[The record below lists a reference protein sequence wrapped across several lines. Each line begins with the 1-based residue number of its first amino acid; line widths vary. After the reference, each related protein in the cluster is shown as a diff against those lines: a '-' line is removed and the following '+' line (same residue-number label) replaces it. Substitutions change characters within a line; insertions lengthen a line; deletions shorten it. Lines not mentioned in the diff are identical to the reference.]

1 MKNIVGRENNETRP
15 LDRKKGLEIKQL
27 RRTNVVENKRK
38 KKCRNCDSGSFLLF
52 QGNFQFHCSFNRSK
66 IWVALRAD
74 TVAWQIEMYLSRVTS
89 LAAVVGTEYID
100 KMRAIV

>member
-1 MKNIVGRENNETRP
+1 M
-15 LDRKKGLEIKQL
+15 
-27 RRTNVVENKRK
+27 
-38 KKCRNCDSGSFLLF
+38 F

-100 KMRAIV
+100 KMRAVDIKVAKMLIRLVICAIKQIKTKKRM

>member
-15 LDRKKGLEIKQL
+15 LDRKKDWS
-27 RRTNVVENKRK
+27 RTNIVENKRK
-38 KKCRNCDSGSFLLF
+38 KKGRNCDSGSFLLF
-52 QGNFQFHCSFNRSK
+52 QGNFQFHCSLNRSG
-66 IWVALRAD
+66 ILVALRVG

-89 LAAVVGTEYID
+89 LAAVVGTEYIE